1 MGHCGSTSRNKMENI
16 LGTVRRGARN
26 VLRNPIRL
34 VIVTML
40 LGTALMFA
48 AAMVALNAGTRD
60 RLEEVRTS
68 MGPTIDIWPAGSGL
82 EGGAASQGDGFRDT
96 LSEET
101 LRVVAKVPGV
111 ESVYGRIEKLYTG
124 SKLKGSVKH
133 KDGPTGASRGSGDDG
148 TVPPVV
154 VGVAPDD
161 PGGVRVRLTTA
172 RIVAGRKL
180 TAADANVAIMGKAL
194 AEVNDLDVGSWID
207 IEGEKVQIIGLYETG
222 ERDADNSLVLPLK
235 TMQRLYGLDGVSSA
249 TVHVA
254 SGAQASDVADNIRQ
268 VLKDNVE
275 VRDQGELLAGI
286 FAGTLTGTRE
296 ALEAV
301 QRNTLGGLIAA
312 LITGALVIVF
322 AVFLIVRERT
332 REIGVLKAL
341 GASSWHVI
349 GQFGVEVL
357 VLSGIAALVAAA
369 LLAFAG
375 PAIASAFDLSG
386 SGVLDTGYGGA
397 RGGELMKEM
406 GGSSAV
412 GAADPVSAGLTV
424 ETLLLLL
431 GLGVLLA
438 VIASAI
444 PALYVARTKPAEVL
458 RQA

>member
-1 MGHCGSTSRNKMENI
+1 MEDT
-16 LGTVRRGARN
+16 LGTARRGARN

-34 VIVTML
+34 LIVTIL
-40 LGTALMFA
+40 LGTILMFA

-60 RLEEVRTS
+60 RLEEVRS
-68 MGPTIDIWPAGSGL
+68 SIGPTIDIWPAGSGL
-82 EGGAASQGDGFRDT
+82 EGSGAAQGDGFRNL

-101 LRVVAKVPGV
+101 LRAVAKIPGV

-124 SKLKGSVKH
+124 SELKGSVRQKE
-133 KDGPTGASRGSGDDG
+133 GPTQASGGEADDG

-154 VGVAPDD
+154 VGAAPDD
-161 PGGVRVRLTTA
+161 PQGIRVHLTTA
-172 RIVAGRKL
+172 RIVAGREL
-180 TAADANVAIMGKAL
+180 TTGDADVAIMGKAL
-194 AEVNDLDVGSWID
+194 AEKNDLDVGSRID
-207 IEGEKVQIIGLYETG
+207 IEGKKVDIIGLYETG
-222 ERDADNSLVLPLK
+222 ERVADNSLVLPLK

-254 SGAQASDVADNIRQ
+254 SGAQASDVADKIRET
-268 VLKDNVE
+268 LGDYLE
-275 VRDQGELLAGI
+275 VRSQGELLAGI
-286 FAGTLTGTRE
+286 FAGTFTSTLR

-301 QRNTLGGLIAA
+301 QRNTLGGLVAA
-312 LITGALVIVF
+312 LITGALIIIF

-341 GASSWHVI
+341 GASNWHVI

-357 VLSGIAALVAAA
+357 VLSGIAAVVAAA

-375 PAIASAFDLSG
+375 PAIASTFDLSG
-386 SGVLDTGYGGA
+386 SGVLDTRYGAGGA
-397 RGGELMKEM
+397 RGGGELMREM
-406 GGSSAV
+406 GGSSVV
-412 GAADPVSAGLTV
+412 GATDPLSVGLTV